1 MDRGLFDCK
10 SVKQYDIKRLT
21 AMGKRDL
28 IASNP
33 LRVLGL
39 DNKAEEGKQCLGL
52 VMSRAGLGKTAI
64 LVQIALD
71 SMLRGNKVLH
81 VSIGETIEKT
91 RDRYDEILALMAED
105 SEEQNLAEVA
115 RNRMIMT
122 FKEDIFSRA
131 VLEERL
137 KDLTH
142 QDIFKP
148 DCLVID
154 GYDFDGNGRHA
165 MEELKQLMA
174 DLGINVIWFS
184 ATCHREDDRTSADGV
199 PAPCHTI
206 DDLFEV
212 VLLIKPEEKVM
223 KLDIIRC
230 AYCEVEPGTTLMLDP
245 STMLIKKS

>member
-1 MDRGLFDCK
+1 
-10 SVKQYDIKRLT
+10 
-21 AMGKRDL
+21 MGKEDL

-39 DNKAEEGKQCLGL
+39 DRKAEEGKQSLGL
-52 VMSRAGLGKTAI
+52 VMARAGLGKTAI

-81 VSIGETIEKT
+81 VSIGETIEKA
-91 RDRYDEILALMAED
+91 RDRYDEILSLLAQDHSDED
-105 SEEQNLAEVA
+105 LSGVA
-115 RNRMIMT
+115 QNRMIMT
-122 FKEDIFSRA
+122 FKENVFNRG

-137 KDLTH
+137 KDLIQ

-148 DCLVID
+148 NCMIID
-154 GYDFDGNGRHA
+154 GYDFDGNGRQA

-174 DLGINVIWFS
+174 DLGISVIWFS
-184 ATCHREDDRTSADGV
+184 AVRHRDDTRISADGV

-206 DDLFEV
+206 DDLFDV
-212 VLLIKPEEKVM
+212 VLLINPENEVM
-223 KLDIIRC
+223 KLDILKC

-245 STMLIKKS
+245 SSMLIKKS